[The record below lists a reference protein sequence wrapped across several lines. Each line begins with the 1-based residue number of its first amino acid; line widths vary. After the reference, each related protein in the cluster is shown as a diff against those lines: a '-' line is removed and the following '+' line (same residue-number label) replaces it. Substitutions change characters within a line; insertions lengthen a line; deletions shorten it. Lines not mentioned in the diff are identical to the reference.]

1 MADLLSRVVEAHGGL
16 DRWKNLSTLTAR
28 ITYGGP
34 FWEFKGH
41 ADFVGDDLVEASLQA
56 ERSIHRQQATGRTVV
71 LDRAADR
78 VTVTGRD
85 GEVLA
90 DLREPR
96 ATFDGYTPETPWNLG
111 QLAYFRSYATWH
123 YLVEP
128 YIFTWPGVEAHEVA
142 PWTENGETWRVL
154 SVTFPPSL
162 HTHNTTQLY
171 YYDDS
176 GLLRRMDYQPD
187 VNGRTPVAHYIR
199 AHEVID
205 GIPVATKR
213 HIHPRNE
220 DGTPDLSWIPITVD
234 LSEITIS

>member
-1 MADLLSRVVEAHGGL
+1 MTDLLPRVVEAHGGL

-41 ADFVGDDLVEASLQA
+41 ADFVGDDLVEASLQK
-56 ERSIHRQQATGRTVV
+56 ERSVQRQQATGRTVAF
-71 LDRAADR
+71 DREADR

-96 ATFDGYTPETPWNLG
+96 STFAGYTPETPWDLG

-128 YIFTWPGVEAHEVA
+128 YVFTWDGVEAHEVA

-234 LSEITIS
+234 LSDITIS

>member
-1 MADLLSRVVEAHGGL
+1 MDSLLARVLEAHGGL
-16 DRWKNLSTLTAR
+16 ERWKNLSTFTAR

-41 ADFVGDDLVEASLQA
+41 ADFVGDDLVEASLQR
-56 ERSIHRQQATGRTVV
+56 EHFVQRRQSTGRTAVF
-71 LDRAADR
+71 DREADR
-78 VTVTGRD
+78 LTVTGRD

-96 ATFDGYTPETPWNLG
+96 STFEGYTPETQWNLS
-111 QLAYFRSYATWH
+111 QIAYFRSYATWH

-128 YIFTWPGVEAHEVA
+128 YVFTWPGVEAHEVE

-154 SVTFPPSL
+154 SVTYPPSI
-162 HTHNTTQLY
+162 HTHNATQLY

-176 GLLRRMDYQPD
+176 GLLRRLDYQPD

-199 AHEVID
+199 AHEAVD
-205 GIPVATKR
+205 GIPFPTKR
-213 HIHPRNE
+213 HIHTRNE

-234 LSEITIS
+234 LSDIKIS